1 MRTHLIIA
9 NQTLASE
16 ALLRE
21 VGERIDAGPAR
32 FHVVVPATP
41 PPHGRTAMTWDEEE
55 TWRAASQRLE
65 AILDW
70 LRERGAEADGEI
82 GDRDPVAAARDALRR
97 RAVDE
102 IILSTLP
109 AGTSRWLR
117 QDVVS
122 RLRAAVGVPVTVVT
136 PVAARIEATAS

>member
-9 NQTLASE
+9 NQTLVGE
-16 ALLRE
+16 ALLGA
-21 VGERIDAGPAR
+21 VSKRIDAGPAR

-41 PPHGRTAMTWDEEE
+41 PPHGITAMTWDEEE
-55 TWRAASQRLE
+55 TWRAASERLD
-65 AILDW
+65 AILAW
-70 LRERGAEADGEI
+70 LRARGAEADGEI

-97 RAVDE
+97 RPVDE

-109 AGTSRWLR
+109 PGTSRWLR

-122 RLRAAVGVPVTVVT
+122 RLRAAVAVPVTVVT
-136 PVAARIEATAS
+136 PARQPIEATAM